1 MQMLPP
7 AIPLFPL
14 PSTVLFPNVFLPLH
28 IFEPR
33 YRAMVADA
41 LNGDRLIGMVLLKPG
56 YEVEYEGRPA
66 VYPIGCAGVITHT
79 EQLADGCYNIV
90 LRGLEKFRVTDE
102 DTSKPY
108 RVGIVEHLAEVMTDD
123 SRDELH
129 RQRLRLEAVLA
140 AALERAG
147 SEPRFPPAVPDDDLI
162 NGLSQYM
169 RLTPIERQALLE
181 RECVLDRCRSL
192 IDLIQMN
199 GMTTGLNWSGRASH

>member
-14 PSTVLFPNVFLPLH
+14 PNTVLFPNVFLPLH

-33 YRAMVADA
+33 YRAMVTDA
-41 LNGDRLIGMVLLKPG
+41 LDGDRLIGMVLLKPG

-90 LRGLEKFRVTDE
+90 LRGLEKFRVTAE

-108 RVGIVEHLAEVMTDD
+108 RVGIVEHLAEMMTDT
-123 SRDELH
+123 SRSELH

-147 SEPRFPPAVPDDDLI
+147 SEPRFPPAIPDDDLV

-199 GMTTGLNWSGRASH
+199 GMTTGLNWSSRASH

>member
-1 MQMLPP
+1 MSILPS

-14 PSTVLFPNVFLPLH
+14 PNTVLFPNVFLPLH

-41 LNGDRLIGMVLLKPG
+41 LDGDRLIGMLLLKPG

-79 EQLADGCYNIV
+79 ERLPDGCYNIV
-90 LRGLEKFRVTDE
+90 LRGLEKFRLTGEDE
-102 DTSKPY
+102 GKAY
-108 RVGIVEHLAEVMTDD
+108 RVGIVEHLPEVIDEAG
-123 SRDELH
+123 RDELH
-129 RQRLRLEAVLA
+129 RQRQRLEAVLA

-147 SEPRFPPAVPDDDLI
+147 SEPRFPPAIPDHDLV

-181 RECVLDRCRSL
+181 RDGVLDRCRSL

-199 GMTTGLNWSGRASH
+199 GMTTNLNWSGRAAH

>member
-1 MQMLPP
+1 MSMLPR

-14 PSTVLFPNVFLPLH
+14 PNTVLFPNVFLPLH

-41 LNGDRLIGMVLLKPG
+41 LEGDRLIGMVLLKPG

-79 EQLADGCYNIV
+79 ERLPDGCYNIV
-90 LRGLEKFRVTDE
+90 LRGLEKFRVADE
-102 DTSKPY
+102 EGGKAY
-108 RVGIVEHLAEVMTDD
+108 RVGVVEHLPELIDEAA
-123 SRDELH
+123 RDELH
-129 RQRLRLEAVLA
+129 RQRQRLEAVLA

-147 SEPRFPPAVPDDDLI
+147 SEPRFPPAIPDDDLV

-169 RLTPIERQALLE
+169 RLAPIERQALLE
-181 RECVLDRCRSL
+181 RDGVLDRCRSL

-199 GMTTGLNWSGRASH
+199 GMAAGLNWSGRASH